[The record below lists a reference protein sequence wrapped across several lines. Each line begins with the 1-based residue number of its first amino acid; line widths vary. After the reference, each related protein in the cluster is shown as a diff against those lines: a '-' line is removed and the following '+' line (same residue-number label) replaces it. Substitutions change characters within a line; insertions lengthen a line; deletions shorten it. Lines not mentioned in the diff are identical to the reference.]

1 MKNKRPSLLA
11 LALDCTLA
19 LSSVAHAA
27 GPSETASRGL
37 GSIAASPLASVE
49 GGPLAASAFFVVG
62 ASFVVIGVGAGVGEV
77 VSVVVQSSV
86 DGSKAVIKAS
96 SAIAR
101 EVGVSVGSGIKVIA
115 TSTGYAL
122 LASGKLLAFVPNA
135 VGQELLYQS
144 KLSK

>member
-1 MKNKRPSLLA
+1 M
-11 LALDCTLA
+11 
-19 LSSVAHAA
+19 
-27 GPSETASRGL
+27 
-37 GSIAASPLASVE
+37 
-49 GGPLAASAFFVVG
+49 VG

-101 EVGVSVGSGIKVIA
+101 EVGVLVGSGIKVIA

-135 VGQELLYQS
+135 MGQELLYQS